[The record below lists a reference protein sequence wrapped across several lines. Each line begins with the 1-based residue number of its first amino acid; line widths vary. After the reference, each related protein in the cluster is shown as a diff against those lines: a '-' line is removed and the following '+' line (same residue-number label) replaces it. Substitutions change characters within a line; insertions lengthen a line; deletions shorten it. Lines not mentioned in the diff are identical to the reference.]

1 MTVSMQQI
9 KCIKRNCVTALRY
22 VNLIHR
28 YHHDYYYYY
37 IRLTASFP

>member
-9 KCIKRNCVTALRY
+9 KCIRRNCALRY

-37 IRLTASFP
+37 YIRLTASFP